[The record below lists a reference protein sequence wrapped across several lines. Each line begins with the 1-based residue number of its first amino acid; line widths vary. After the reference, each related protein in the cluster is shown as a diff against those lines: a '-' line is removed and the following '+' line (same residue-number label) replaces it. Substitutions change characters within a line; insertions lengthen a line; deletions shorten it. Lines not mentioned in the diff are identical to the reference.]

1 MGALDG
7 VTVVEAGQL
16 VQGPQAAA
24 VLAEWGASVTKVELP
39 DYGDLARSLPVQ
51 PGDTRSAYFAA
62 CNRGK
67 RGITLDLRA
76 GLGRDVFLRL
86 AERSDVVIT
95 NFTPGTM
102 EGWGLGYDVLAASNP
117 RLVYASGSTFGELGP
132 DAGRP
137 GADLSGQAAGGL
149 ISTIGTTGGDPSPVA
164 ATIADHVASQ
174 NLVAGVLAALLSR
187 QRTGAGQRVDTSL
200 LGGQLWAQASEYTAC
215 LMTGRPA
222 GRADRGNP
230 MIPGL
235 YGIFPTADGWIAIV
249 GVTGRA
255 RVTFYDVIG
264 RPDLAE
270 RFAQPLYWAE
280 DRARLFPL
288 LDEVFA
294 ARTTAAWS
302 ELLGAAGLR
311 FAPVRDHAEVIAD
324 RAVWDNGYLREVDGP
339 SGPVP
344 VVPVPV
350 RFSATPGEP
359 AAAAPELGQHTE
371 EVLLELGYS
380 WDDITALRDAGAI

>member
-24 VLAEWGASVTKVELP
+24 VLAEWGASVIKVELP

-51 PGDTRSAYFAA
+51 PGDARSAYFAA

-76 GLGRDVFLRL
+76 APGRDIFLRL
-86 AERSDVVIT
+86 AERADVVVT

-102 EGWGLGYDVLAASNP
+102 EGWGLGYDVLAARNP
-117 RLVYASGSTFGELGP
+117 RLVYASGSTFGEVGP

-174 NLVAGVLAALLSR
+174 NLVSGVLAALLSR
-187 QRTGAGQRVDTSL
+187 ERTGAGQRVDTSL

-215 LMTGRPA
+215 LITGHPA

-280 DRARLFPL
+280 DRAQLFPL

-302 ELLGAAGLR
+302 ELLRAAGLR

-324 RAVWDNGYLREVDGP
+324 RAVWDNGYLCEVDGP

-350 RFSATPGEP
+350 RFSATPGAP
-359 AAAAPELGQHTE
+359 AAVAPELGQHTE

-380 WDDITALRDAGAI
+380 WDDITALRDAGTI